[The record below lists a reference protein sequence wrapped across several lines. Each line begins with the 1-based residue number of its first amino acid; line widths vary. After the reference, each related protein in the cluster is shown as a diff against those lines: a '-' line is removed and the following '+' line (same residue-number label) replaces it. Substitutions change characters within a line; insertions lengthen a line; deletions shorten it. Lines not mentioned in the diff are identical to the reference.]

1 MLGLWIRTAKNN
13 DQKPGT
19 MRKMGSY
26 NNNQAGFNVEI
37 RADLGNCRL
46 ISHPYRKP
54 STFSRLLFQYLAR
67 QNPVTVG
74 MLIESARCTP
84 TKTLH
89 AYTSESEA
97 QPLVEGGS
105 GGFLQRAAE
114 DREVTAGDLLAPNYS
129 TREETAGDLLAPNS
143 EEDSMR
149 TSRRTYNNEHHHH
162 QQPYVEGDDMDVNM
176 HSNAHGYG
184 LDSSRMIEEQQQQ
197 HHQIQESSAASRMM
211 ELDVMEEE

>member
-1 MLGLWIRTAKNN
+1 
-13 DQKPGT
+13 
-19 MRKMGSY
+19 MRKMGSH

-37 RADLGNCRL
+37 GADLGNCRL
-46 ISHPYRKP
+46 IGHPYRKP

-74 MLIESARCTP
+74 MLIQSARCTP

-105 GGFLQRAAE
+105 GGFVKRAAE
-114 DREVTAGDLLAPNYS
+114 DREETAGDLLAPTYS
-129 TREETAGDLLAPNS
+129 TREETAGDLLAPNW

-149 TSRRTYNNEHHHH
+149 TSRRRYDNEHQHP
-162 QQPYVEGDDMDVNM
+162 QQPYVEADDLDVNM
-176 HSNAHGYG
+176 HSNAHDGYG
-184 LDSSRMIEEQQQQ
+184 LDSSRMMEEQQRQQ
-197 HHQIQESSAASRMM
+197 HQIQEASAASRVM
-211 ELDVMEEE
+211 ELDVMEE